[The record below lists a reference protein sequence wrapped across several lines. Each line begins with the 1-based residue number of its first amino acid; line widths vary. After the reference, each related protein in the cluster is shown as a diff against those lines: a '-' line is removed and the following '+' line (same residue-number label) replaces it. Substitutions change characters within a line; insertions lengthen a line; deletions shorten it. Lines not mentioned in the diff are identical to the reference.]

1 MTIHLPRPQWCGRN
15 EVNGM
20 KLKWDFLTLAV
31 IFTIPLYLMSSCD
44 RLGADFNSGNSRLC
58 VSFVKGG
65 ELFTRAALNL
75 PDTSAFLLKIKDAGG
90 NVIYDGKYGD
100 CPESLD
106 VSPGSYNVR
115 VVSSEFTKPAF
126 DAPQFGDEQCV
137 LVPENGV
144 GHVRLLCRQINAGV
158 RLKIS
163 SGFLTQCPQSVLFVK
178 SAEGQLMYSYTE
190 TRIAYFLPGTLSL
203 VMNTGNVDQVL
214 MVKDVRENEILSI
227 GVSVPE
233 ASKSGDYS
241 LSVSIDTARVWTNA
255 EYIIGVGDSGHGSA
269 DALSVADARNSA
281 EKDDVWV
288 CGYIVG
294 GDLTS
299 ASASFKPPFES
310 RTNIILG
317 PRSTTVDK
325 NVCLSVQLPS
335 GEVRDA
341 LNLVDNPSLL
351 GKRVCIKGDL
361 VSAYYGI
368 PGIKNTDEY
377 QYL

>member
-1 MTIHLPRPQWCGRN
+1 
-15 EVNGM
+15 M
-20 KLKWDFLTLAV
+20 KSKWDFLTSV
-31 IFTIPLYLMSSCD
+31 IFFVISVFLVSSCERFGMD
-44 RLGADFNSGNSRLC
+44 SGSKVSRLC

-65 ELFTRAALNL
+65 ELFTRAGLNL
-75 PDTSAFLLKIKDAGG
+75 PDTSAFILRIADAGG
-90 NVIYDGKYGD
+90 NVIYNGNYGD

-115 VVSSEFTKPAF
+115 VVSSEFKRPAF

-144 GHVRLLCRQINAGV
+144 GHVRLLCKQINAGV

-163 SGFLTQCPQSVLFVK
+163 PGFLTQCPQSVLFLK
-178 SAEGQLMYSYTE
+178 SADGKLMYSYSE
-190 TRIAYFLPGTLSL
+190 RRIAYFLPGTVSL
-203 VMNTGNVDQVL
+203 VMSTGQVDQIL
-214 MVKDVRENEILSI
+214 MVKDIAENEILSI

-233 ASKSGDYS
+233 VSGSGDYS

-255 EYIIGVGDSGHGSA
+255 ECVLGAEDSGHA
-269 DALSVADARNSA
+269 ATDALNVSDARNSA
-281 EKDDVWV
+281 GRNDVWV

-299 ASASFKPPFES
+299 ASASFEPPFES
-310 RTNIILG
+310 RSNIIIG

-325 NVCLSVQLPS
+325 NACLSVQLPS
-335 GEVRDA
+335 GEVREA

-351 GKRVCIKGDL
+351 GKRVCIKGDI
-361 VSAYYGI
+361 VNAYYGI
-368 PGIKNTDEY
+368 PGMKNTDEY

>member
-1 MTIHLPRPQWCGRN
+1 
-15 EVNGM
+15 M
-20 KLKWDFLTLAV
+20 KRKWDFLTLAV
-31 IFTIPLYLMSSCD
+31 IFLIPLFLMSSCD
-44 RLGADFNSGNSRLC
+44 RLGVESGSRISKLN

-65 ELFTRAALNL
+65 ELFTRAGLNL
-75 PDTSAFLLKIKDAGG
+75 PDTSAFLLKITDAAG
-90 NVIYDGKYGD
+90 NIIYNGNYGD

-115 VVSSEFTKPAF
+115 VVSSDFKKPAF
-126 DAPQFGDEQCV
+126 DSPQFGDEQCV

-158 RLKIS
+158 RLNIS
-163 SGFLTQCPQSVLFVK
+163 PAFLVECPQSTLFLK
-178 SAEGQLMYSYTE
+178 SATGQLMYSYSE
-190 TRIAYFLPGTLSL
+190 KRIAYFQPGAISL
-203 VMNTGNVDQVL
+203 VMSTGGTDQIL
-214 MVKDVRENEILSI
+214 MVKDVEENEILSI
-227 GVSVPE
+227 GVSVPI
-233 ASKSGDYS
+233 ASASGDYS
-241 LSVSIDTARVWTNA
+241 LSVSIDTSRVWTNA
-255 EYIIGVGDSGHGSA
+255 EYVIGTGNSGQDTDEA
-269 DALSVADARNSA
+269 KSVAEARNSA
-281 EKDDVWV
+281 GEDDVWV

-299 ASASFKPPFES
+299 SSASFKAPFES
-310 RTNIILG
+310 RTNILLG

-325 NVCLSVQLPS
+325 NVCLSVQLPA

-361 VSAYYGI
+361 VNAYYGI
-368 PGIKNTDEY
+368 PGMKNTTEY

>member
-1 MTIHLPRPQWCGRN
+1 
-15 EVNGM
+15 M
-20 KLKWDFLTLAV
+20 KIKWDFLTLAV
-31 IFTIPLYLMSSCD
+31 IFITPLCFLSSCD
-44 RLGADFNSGNSRLC
+44 RLGADSDSRASRLC
-58 VSFVKGG
+58 ISFVKGG
-65 ELFTRAALNL
+65 ELFTRAGLNL
-75 PDTSAFLLKIKDAGG
+75 PDTSAFLLQITDSGG
-90 NVIYDGKYGD
+90 KVIYNGNYGD

-115 VVSSEFTKPAF
+115 VVSSEFSKPAF

-137 LVPENGV
+137 LVPQDGTGN
-144 GHVRLLCRQINAGV
+144 VRLLCRQINAGV

-163 SGFLTQCPQSVLFVK
+163 SGFLTQCPQSVLFLK
-178 SAEGQLMYSYTE
+178 SAEGQLLYSYSE
-190 TRIAYFLPGTLSL
+190 KRIAYFLPGTISL
-203 VMNTGNVDQVL
+203 VMSTGGTDQVL
-214 MVKDVRENEILSI
+214 MVKDVGENEILTL

-241 LSVSIDTARVWTNA
+241 LSVSVDTSRVWTSA
-255 EYIIGVGDSGHGSA
+255 EYIIGVGDSGQEST

-281 EKDDVWV
+281 GKEDVWV

-310 RTNIILG
+310 RTNILIG

-335 GEVRDA
+335 GDVRDA
-341 LNLVDNPSLL
+341 LNLVDNPSVL
-351 GKRVCIKGDL
+351 GRRVCVKGDV

-368 PGIKNTDEY
+368 PGVKNTDEY
-377 QYL
+377 KFL

>member
-1 MTIHLPRPQWCGRN
+1 
-15 EVNGM
+15 M

-31 IFTIPLYLMSSCD
+31 FSVIPLYLVSSCD
-44 RLGADFNSGNSRLC
+44 RLGAGSEQLTSRLC

-65 ELFTRAALNL
+65 ELFTRAGLNL
-75 PDTSAFLLKIKDAGG
+75 PDTSAFLLSITDPGG
-90 NVIYDGKYGD
+90 KVIYNGIYGD
-100 CPESLD
+100 CPESLE
-106 VSPGSYNVR
+106 VSSGSYNVR
-115 VVSSEFTKPAF
+115 VVSSEFDKPAF

-144 GHVRLLCRQINAGV
+144 GHVRLSCRQINAGV

-163 SGFLTQCPQSVLFVK
+163 PGFLTQCPQSVLFVR
-178 SAEGQLMYSYTE
+178 SAQGQLMYSYSE
-190 TRIAYFLPGTLSL
+190 KRIAYFLPGAISL
-203 VMNTGNVDQVL
+203 VMSTGGSDQVL
-214 MVKDVRENEILSI
+214 MVRDVGENEILSI

-233 ASKSGDYS
+233 ASVSGDYS
-241 LSVSIDTARVWTNA
+241 LSVSIDTSRVWTNA
-255 EYIIGVGDSGHGSA
+255 EYVIGSGDSGNDA
-269 DALSVADARNSA
+269 DAAMSIADARSSA
-281 EKDDVWV
+281 GKEDVWV

-299 ASASFKPPFES
+299 SSASFEPPFES

-335 GEVRDA
+335 GDVRDA

-351 GKRVCIKGDL
+351 GRRVCVKGDL
-361 VSAYYGI
+361 VNAYYGI
-368 PGIKNTDEY
+368 PGLKNTDEY